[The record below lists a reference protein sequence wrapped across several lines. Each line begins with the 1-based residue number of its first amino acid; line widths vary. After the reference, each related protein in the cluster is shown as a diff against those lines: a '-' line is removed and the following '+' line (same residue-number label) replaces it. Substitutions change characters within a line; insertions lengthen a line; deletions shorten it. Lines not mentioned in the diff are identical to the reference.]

1 MVRKEHE
8 EGEALTELRFPSDV
22 LEHVVSLLAK

>member
-8 EGEALTELRFPSDV
+8 EGEALAELKFPSDIS
-22 LEHVVSLLAK
+22 EHVVSLLAK